1 MPPSGG
7 PLDAASRPGLPAPV
21 MEHVTGDIT
30 RINVDAIVN
39 AAKPSL
45 LGGAAW
51 TARYTRRR
59 GRVCWPSALL
69 GGCEVGRAKIT
80 AGHRLPAR
88 HVIHTVGPV
97 WQGGGNNE
105 AAKLA
110 SCYRESIRLAVK
122 GPASI
127 AFPAISTGVYGYP
140 RKEAA
145 AIAVAAVRQAMQES
159 EGSSLRRVV
168 FCCYDDEDARL
179 HRQLLSGMRQP

>member
-1 MPPSGG
+1 MDGAIHQ
-7 PLDAASRPGLPAPV
+7 AAGPGLLA
-21 MEHVTGDIT
+21 EC
-30 RINVDAIVN
+30 
-39 AAKPSL
+39 AK
-45 LGGAAW
+45 
-51 TARYTRRR
+51 
-59 GRVCWPSALL
+59 L

-122 GPASI
+122 GPGLDRVSRHQHGRI
-127 AFPAISTGVYGYP
+127 WLP

-179 HRQLLSGMRQP
+179 YRQLLSGMRQP